1 MTWSTESN
9 KASLVAVQ
17 RVLLGFLSELKAL
30 EGLRSLQRVV
40 CGSEYTFKVIV
51 ALEADKFA
59 EWGGRSFEPEAA
71 FLEACKATPGISK
84 IETRT
89 YTLMSMLD

>member
-1 MTWSTESN
+1 MTWSTEGN
-9 KASLVAVQ
+9 KASLVAAQ
-17 RVLLGFLSELKAL
+17 RILLGFLNELKGL

-40 CGSEYTFKVIV
+40 CGSEYTFKVII

-59 EWGGRSFEPEAA
+59 EWGAKSFEPEAA

-84 IETRT
+84 VETRT
-89 YTLMSMLD
+89 YTLMSMLE